1 MSQWLKNWS
10 LVRKLRRFSD
20 PSSGL
25 HMVRPRIVV
34 ILSILALIFLAA
46 GLGSHRTS
54 KLARDTISRHYQED
68 YPLVTSL
75 EKIKHSASRLTGA
88 VLMQMAGQEA
98 EGYSLFHQNAEILTE
113 NVNLI
118 AALPPAPHRD
128 RYVTRLKK
136 QVNVLLSESE
146 RVISQSDEGPSAA
159 VGYSQLLSP
168 RVLEMAETA
177 DNLRNSQRAVAR
189 ARQEEL
195 LGQGRRAA
203 NFWWAATV
211 LGVGLVFFG
220 HRYLSTKIFEPLHAL
235 RESARSIGEGQLDQ
249 LVPVTSSDEVG
260 RLCLAFNQMTSQ
272 LRATRKGT
280 TEQMMRLHRT
290 METTLASFP
299 NAFFVLGKDRNIELR
314 NPAADKLAVKLFLE
328 GQAKLPPVIYEH
340 IDQVLE
346 TRQNYLPA
354 NLKDALKL
362 QIDNEEKFFLPR
374 VLLLLDER
382 GDTFGVA
389 VVLEDV
395 THQRLLDDVKTNLL
409 STVSHEL
416 KTPLTSVRMGLHLL
430 LERTVGPLNEQQLDL
445 VTTAKEDSE
454 RLLRTL
460 NNLLDLTRLEE
471 TAPQLNKEFCS
482 VNELVE
488 AIFARSREVFE
499 REGLRLTLDIEENL
513 PALFV
518 DREKL
523 DHVFSNFATNARK
536 HSPRGGEI
544 IIRARTVLDDQ
555 IRISVIDQGPGISK
569 SHQERIFDKFYRVPG
584 QSSSGA
590 GLGLSIAREIALL
603 HRGSVGV
610 ISDAGNGSEFYLDLP
625 IAKHESVVAS

>member
-1 MSQWLKNWS
+1 MPDWLRNVFFALNPWRS
-10 LVRKLRRFSD
+10 PEVAA
-20 PSSGL
+20 SGIL
-25 HMVRPRIVV
+25 LRPRIVV
-34 ILSILALIFLAA
+34 VLILLAILFIGAGLAA
-46 GLGSHRTS
+46 LRTAS
-54 KLARDTISRHYQED
+54 QARQAIALQNDEHY
-68 YPLVTSL
+68 PAVAAL

-88 VLMQMAGQEA
+88 VVMQMAGREA
-98 EGYSLFHQNAEILTE
+98 EGYAIFHQNAEILTE

-118 AALPPAPHRD
+118 ASLPPSPGRDPH
-128 RYVTRLKK
+128 VKRLRE

-146 RVISQSDEGPSAA
+146 RIISRSEDSSAA
-159 VGYSQLLSP
+159 VGFSQLLSP
-168 RVLEMAETA
+168 RVLEISETA
-177 DNLRNSQRAVAR
+177 DNLLNSQRSVAL
-189 ARQEEL
+189 ARQETL
-195 LGQGRRAA
+195 LRQGRRAA
-203 NFWWAATV
+203 SFWWAATA

-220 HRYLSTKIFEPLHAL
+220 HRYLQSRIFEPVATV
-235 RESARSIGEGQLDQ
+235 RQAIDGIGEGELDQ
-249 LVPVTSSDEVG
+249 TVSVSSGDEVG
-260 RLCLAFNQMTSQ
+260 RLCLAFNHMTSQ

-280 TEQMMRLHRT
+280 TEQMVRLHRI

-328 GQAKLPPVIYEH
+328 GQAKLPNIIYEH

-346 TRQNYLPA
+346 TGQNYLPA

-362 QIDNEEKFFLPR
+362 HIDNEEKFFLPR
-374 VLLLLDER
+374 VLLLQDER
-382 GDTFGVA
+382 GETFGVA

-430 LERTVGPLNEQQLDL
+430 LEKEVGPLNDRQLDL

-460 NNLLDLTRLEE
+460 NNLLDLTKLEE
-471 TAPQLNKEFCS
+471 TAPQLVMERCA
-482 VNELVE
+482 VRDLVE
-488 AIFARSREVFE
+488 AMAGRIDEGLE
-499 REGLRLTLDIEENL
+499 RESLRLTLDIEEGL
-513 PALFV
+513 PGIWV

-523 DHVFSNFATNARK
+523 DHVFSNFATNALK
-536 HSPRGGEI
+536 HSPPGGEI
-544 IIRARTVLDDQ
+544 IFRARSVLDDQ
-555 IRISVIDQGPGISK
+555 VRISVIDHGPGISK
-569 SHQERIFDKFYRVPG
+569 EHQARIFDKFYRVPG
-584 QSSSGA
+584 QASTGA

-610 ISDAGNGSEFYLDLP
+610 ISEAGQGSEFYLDLP
-625 IAKHESVVAS
+625 VARHESTISS